1 MCESTADRALP
12 VHLYLHILCTLDA
25 LVNLSVFYV
34 RKWADITISFDVERL
49 ELLMFE
55 GEPFAVAQQLEV
67 NELVLSG
74 FQELIA
80 DELADTHHLSDLLT
94 ASAWVVVVWF
104 SRIGSFVV
112 LCVCVR
118 VLLRLL

>member
-1 MCESTADRALP
+1 MRESTADRALP

-55 GEPFAVAQQLEV
+55 GEPFAVAQELEV
-67 NELVLSG
+67 TQQVLQD
-74 FQELIA
+74 FQSLLKE
-80 DELADTHHLSDLLT
+80 HSDLCEVEML
-94 ASAWVVVVWF
+94 SLPVVVA
-104 SRIGSFVV
+104 
-112 LCVCVR
+112 
-118 VLLRLL
+118 